1 MNPFR
6 LAHASG
12 EDWQAAARDCGAAL
26 GRVDATPERRTLGF
40 VYVTDVWAERL
51 PAIAEGLKAATGVAE
66 WVGTTG
72 IGACATGTEYFAV
85 PAMVALVGDFPAGG
99 VRLLA
104 GDKGAAGPA
113 MFGVVH
119 GDPRR
124 REVLQALADT
134 AERSGAFL
142 VGGLASSRGAYA
154 HVAGGP
160 VESALSGALFGEE
173 VAVAT
178 ALTQGCS
185 PLGPTHQ
192 VTAAD
197 DETVLTLDGE
207 PALKVLAED
216 LQAAG
221 VTDPSRLAG
230 GLFAAFPVAGS
241 DTGDYVVRNLID
253 IDPAN
258 GGITVAHRPTA
269 GDALM
274 FCKRD
279 AEAARA
285 DLGRMLTRL
294 KGRAGAPRGGVYFSC
309 VARGPNLFGPAAE
322 EMKAIQRALGDVPL
336 AGFFANG
343 EISAGRLYTHTGVL
357 ALFL

>member
-1 MNPFR
+1 MDRFR
-6 LAHASG
+6 LAHATG
-12 EDWQAAARDCGAAL
+12 EDWQAAAGACAGEL
-26 GRVDATPERRTLGF
+26 GRIEVPPGRRPLGF
-40 VYVTDVWAERL
+40 VYVTDLWAQHL
-51 PAIAEGLKAATGVAE
+51 HAIADALKAATGVAD

-72 IGACATGTEYFAV
+72 IGACATGAEYFAV
-85 PAMVALVGDFPAGG
+85 PALVALVGDFPAGG

-104 GDKGAAGPA
+104 GDGAAAGA
-113 MFGVVH
+113 VFGVVH

-142 VGGLASSRGAYA
+142 VGALASSRGGYA

-160 VESALSGALFGEE
+160 VDAALSGALFGEE

-185 PLGPTHQ
+185 PLGPAHQ

-197 DETVLTLDGE
+197 DETVLALDGE
-207 PALKVLAED
+207 PALKVLAAD

-221 VTDPSRLAG
+221 ITEASRLAG
-230 GLFAAFPVAGS
+230 GLFAAFPIAGS
-241 DTGDYVVRNLID
+241 DMGDYLVRNLVD
-253 IDPAN
+253 IDPSN
-258 GGITVAHRPTA
+258 GGITVAHRPLV
-269 GDALM
+269 GDTLA
-274 FCKRD
+274 FCRRD

-285 DLGRMLTRL
+285 DLARMLVRL
-294 KGRAGAPRGGVYFSC
+294 KARAAAPRGGVYFSC
-309 VARGPNLFGPAAE
+309 VARGPNLFGPRAQ
-322 EMKAIQRALGDVPL
+322 EMNAIRDALGDVPL